1 MKAILTEKDGSKKT
15 VFIQERGSV
24 VSRVSTNRNG
34 SFKTNF
40 DVLTSDL
47 KQEDEDNFSES
58 SGSSNNDYSDYSST
72 HFDED
77 GEFLGGSLKNL

>member
-1 MKAILTEKDGSKKT
+1 MKAILTEKDGSTKT

-24 VSRVSTNRNG
+24 VSRVSTQKDG

-40 DVLTSDL
+40 DVLTRNL
-47 KQEDEDNFSES
+47 KEYEDDFSENS
-58 SGSSNNDYSDYSST
+58 NSSNNDYSDYSST